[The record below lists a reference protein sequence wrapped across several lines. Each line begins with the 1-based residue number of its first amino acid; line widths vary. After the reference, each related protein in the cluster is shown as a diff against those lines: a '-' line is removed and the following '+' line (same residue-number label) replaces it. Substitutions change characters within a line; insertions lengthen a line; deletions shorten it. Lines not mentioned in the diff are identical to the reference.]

1 MITGQGQNSL
11 PFFFVISF
19 FCTIFAAETKTPT
32 IMNTE
37 EKFVITISRQ
47 FGTGGHEIGA
57 ELARRLGVKLL
68 DKQILNAVAGRIHVI
83 EGAMDNIEARN
94 PLWRDDFT
102 NFYRNYMTKVEYNG
116 QEHDITSHTLFKAQ
130 CEAIR
135 QIAEEE
141 SCVIV
146 GRCGFDI
153 FANHPNALKIFVHS
167 SLESRKRRIA
177 EKYDIS
183 EYDAAAMIVD
193 NDYSRELYTKT
204 FTGRDWLDATNYDIS
219 LDVRKFGIN
228 GAVDFLMKCIA
239 G

>member
-1 MITGQGQNSL
+1 
-11 PFFFVISF
+11 
-19 FCTIFAAETKTPT
+19 
-32 IMNTE
+32 MNKE
-37 EKFVITISRQ
+37 DKFVITISRQ

-68 DKQILNAVAGRIHVI
+68 DKQILNEVATRVNAVEDAVEKI
-83 EGAMDNIEARN
+83 AARN

-102 NFYRNYMTKVEYNG
+102 NFYRNYMARAEYNG
-116 QEHDITSHTLFKAQ
+116 QEQDQTSHELFRAQ
-130 CEAIR
+130 ADAIR
-135 QIAEEE
+135 RIASEE

-167 SLESRKRRIA
+167 SLDFRKRRIA
-177 EKYDIS
+177 EKYDIN
-183 EYDAAAMIVD
+183 EQDAAAMIVD

-204 FTGRDWLDATNYDIS
+204 FTGRDWTDACNYDIS
-219 LDVRKFGIN
+219 LDVRKFGVN
-228 GAVDFLMKCIA
+228 GAVDFLMKAIE

>member
-1 MITGQGQNSL
+1 
-11 PFFFVISF
+11 
-19 FCTIFAAETKTPT
+19 
-32 IMNTE
+32 MNKE
-37 EKFVITISRQ
+37 DKFVITISRQ

-68 DKQILNAVAGRIHVI
+68 DKQILNEVAARINAVEEAV
-83 EGAMDNIEARN
+83 EKIEARN

-102 NFYRNYMTKVEYNG
+102 NFYRTYMANAEYNG
-116 QEHDITSHTLFKAQ
+116 QEQDQTSHALFRAQ
-130 CEAIR
+130 AEAIKR
-135 QIAEEE
+135 IASEE

-153 FANHPNALKIFVHS
+153 FADHPNALKIFIHS
-167 SLESRKRRIA
+167 TLDCRKRRIA

-193 NDYSRELYTKT
+193 NDYSRQLYTKT
-204 FTGRDWLDATNYDIS
+204 FTGRDWTDATNYDIS
-219 LDVRKFGIN
+219 LDVRRFGVN
-228 GAVDFLMKCIA
+228 GAVNFLMNCI